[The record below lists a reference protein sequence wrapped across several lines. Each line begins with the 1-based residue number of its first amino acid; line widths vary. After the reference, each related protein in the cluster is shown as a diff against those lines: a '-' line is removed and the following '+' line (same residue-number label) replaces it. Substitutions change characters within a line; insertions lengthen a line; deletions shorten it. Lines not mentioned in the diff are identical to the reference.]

1 MKEKNKIF
9 KLYNKNTKIF
19 PNAIN
24 IDEKKKKNPSEF
36 YIIYSGSYHYKPNKD
51 AIDFLNQEIMP
62 LITKKFPKLKTCFN
76 WWRI

>member
-1 MKEKNKIF
+1 MKKI
-9 KLYNKNTKIF
+9 
-19 PNAIN
+19 
-24 IDEKKKKNPSEF
+24 KKKISEF

-62 LITKKFPKLKTCFN
+62 LITKNFQTKTCFN